1 MKTSVSLA
9 TLDQRISRLGQYINE
24 AQWRYQLVST
34 CCDVEDLE
42 DDVIDDQSSF
52 FSDDSDLDLDIGKCE
67 GKVWDMS
74 STRLTFIIACTQP
87 CVAGRFKEA
96 PYSYL

>member
-34 CCDVEDLE
+34 CCVVDDSE
-42 DDVIDDQSSF
+42 DDVTEDQSSF
-52 FSDDSDLDLDIGKCE
+52 FSDGDSDLDVDIGKSE
-67 GKVWDMS
+67 GNDIDRKPEKKYVVKD
-74 STRLTFIIACTQP
+74 
-87 CVAGRFKEA
+87 
-96 PYSYL
+96 